1 MVCQT
6 VPTNL
11 VLNPQQVETS
21 STSDSLAEVH
31 LSEGLHSPSESQEA
45 FWCVTLPSEAVLL
58 FDSLHDF
65 LHGFGKV
72 ITVTDINE

>member
-65 LHGFGKV
+65 LHNFGKV